1 MKLVGYSDRLSV
13 QPGQNIAFMIS
24 SELSAYKARVINLI
38 HGDDRQG
45 SAGFKFR
52 EVKTDI
58 EKEYVGVFQ
67 PLKSGSYLA
76 SEKPLKIGGAFCI
89 EFWTWPTTLDDRQR
103 VLLSQQGPS
112 GANFVL
118 FFQDGYL
125 TFEAAGQ
132 IVRLPA
138 RCQEHIWCRVSVA
151 YNPVSKTVTLSADPR
166 TINGT
171 HGMCEIEADCSFE
184 HAGVEGRI
192 VIGAT
197 SAADGYTGFFNG
209 KIENPIVRIGDKV
222 LARWD
227 FADGIDTWSVVD
239 VSGNGNNL
247 VAINQPTRAVTG
259 HNWDGS
265 ETSWRHARHQYAAI
279 HFHDDDLGDA
289 GWSKSLEWAVP
300 AELKSGVYALHVF
313 GDREQEEDYI
323 PFFVRPKIGAPTA
336 KIAVLLPTFSYLAYG
351 NERIL
356 HSHEFPINFQ
366 YPVQPNDA
374 YVISNRLLSLYDK
387 HSDGSGVCYSSR
399 LRPLVNM
406 RPKVVMQFLDHGKG
420 SPHAL
425 NADLYLID
433 WLHEFGFD
441 YDVITD
447 EDLHHEG
454 AGLLKGYNLVITA
467 THNEYWSIE
476 MVNAAQTY
484 LQKGGRLFN
493 LSGNGMYWVT
503 QLDPE
508 TGSSVEI
515 RRRGPA
521 TRIWEAQ
528 PGEAHLSATGEL
540 GGIWRYRGYAPQTWL
555 GSGFTAETPGS
566 GQPYIRQPD
575 SFNPKVGFIF
585 EGIGADE
592 LIGDFPNLI
601 QQYGAAGY
609 EFDRVDFALGSP
621 SNTLVLATASGFSDD
636 AQAVSEEI
644 LLSDSLQSGSVNPKV
659 RCDMAYVE
667 YPKGGAVL
675 TVGSITWCGAL
686 SYNNY
691 RNTVSR
697 LTENVVRAFSS
708 DTRALT

>member
-13 QPGQNIAFMIS
+13 QPGQDIAFMIS
-24 SELSAYKARVINLI
+24 SELETYKAKVIQLI

-45 SAGFKFR
+45 SPGFKFR
-52 EVKTDI
+52 ELQTDI
-58 EKEYVGVFQ
+58 EKEYAGAIQ
-67 PLKSGSYLA
+67 RLKPGSYLVTG
-76 SEKPLKIGGAFCI
+76 KPLKIAGEIRI
-89 EFWTWPTTLDDRQR
+89 ELWAWPSTLDDHRR
-103 VLLSQQGPS
+103 VLFSQQGAS
-112 GANFVL
+112 GANFEL

-132 IVRLPA
+132 FVRLPS
-138 RCQEHIWCRVSVA
+138 RCQERIWYRVSVA
-151 YNPVSKTVTLSADPR
+151 YNPGTKTITLTANPR

-171 HGMCEIEADCSFE
+171 HGICKVEASCSLD
-184 HAGVEGRI
+184 HGVVEGNV
-192 VIGAT
+192 VIGA
-197 SAADGYTGFFNG
+197 SAAADAYRGFFNG
-209 KIENPIVRIGDKV
+209 KIENPIIKIGEEV
-222 LARWD
+222 LADWD
-227 FADGIDTWSVVD
+227 FADGIGTWSVVD

-247 VAINQPTRAVTG
+247 VAINQPTRGVTG
-259 HNWDGS
+259 HNWDGT

-289 GWSKSLEWAVP
+289 SWSKSLEWTVP
-300 AELKSGVYALHVF
+300 ADTKSGVYALHVS
-313 GDREQEEDYI
+313 GDGPEAEDYI
-323 PFFVRPKIGAPTA
+323 PFFVRPKSGAAKA
-336 KIAVLLPTFSYLAYG
+336 KIAVLLPTFTYLAYG
-351 NERIL
+351 NEQIL
-356 HSHEFPINFQ
+356 KSHGFDVSFQ
-366 YPVQPNDA
+366 YPAQQTDA

-399 LRPLVNM
+399 LRPIVNM

-420 SPHAL
+420 APHAL

-441 YDVITD
+441 HDVITD

-454 AGLLKGYNLVITA
+454 ADLLKGYNLVITA

-476 MVNAAQTY
+476 MIKAAQAY
-484 LQKGGRLFN
+484 LRDGGRLFH

-503 QLDPE
+503 QLDPV

-515 RRRGPA
+515 RRRGPG
-521 TRIWEAQ
+521 TRLWDAQ
-528 PGEAHLSATGEL
+528 PGESHLSSTGEL
-540 GGIWRYRGYAPQTWL
+540 GGLWRYRGYAPQTWL
-555 GSGFTAETPGS
+555 GCGTAAETPGI
-566 GQPYIRQPD
+566 GRPYIRQPD
-575 SFNPKVGFIF
+575 SFNPKVGFVF
-585 EGIGADE
+585 DGIGNE
-592 LIGDFPNLI
+592 EPIGDFPNLI

-609 EFDRVDFALGSP
+609 EFDRVDFSLGTP

-644 LLSDSLQSGSVNPKV
+644 LCSDSLQSGSVNPKV
-659 RCDMAYVE
+659 RCDMAFVE

-697 LTENVVRAFSS
+697 LTENVVKAFSA
-708 DTRALT
+708 DTRALG